1 VAGGVYLL
9 ANRAGTWE
17 AFAMTDQKFATLKQK
32 LQQEPNHAD
41 VMLYFFDH
49 FADHQAFIKMSQPV
63 SDEQR
68 QKSICAVLLINL
80 QVLLG
85 KPNVALIDP
94 FVLAVPKHRLLH
106 GAFLTE
112 GMSVG
117 AFFYFEDIDSG
128 LVGVSGGRLGD
139 QLLSARFTLNLLPLS
154 TE

>member
-1 VAGGVYLL
+1 
-9 ANRAGTWE
+9 
-17 AFAMTDQKFATLKQK
+17 MTDQKFATLKRK

-41 VMLYFFDH
+41 VMHYFFDH

-68 QKSICAVLLINL
+68 QKAIHTMLLINL

-85 KPNVALIDP
+85 KPNVALINP

-128 LVGVSGGRLGD
+128 LVGVSGGQLGD

>member
-1 VAGGVYLL
+1 
-9 ANRAGTWE
+9 
-17 AFAMTDQKFATLKQK
+17 MTDQKFATLKRK

-41 VMLYFFDH
+41 VMRYFFDH

-63 SDEQR
+63 LDEQR

-85 KPNVALIDP
+85 KPNVALINP

-139 QLLSARFTLNLLPLS
+139 QLLTARFTLNLLPLS

>member
-1 VAGGVYLL
+1 
-9 ANRAGTWE
+9 
-17 AFAMTDQKFATLKQK
+17 MTDKKFATLKRK

-41 VMLYFFDH
+41 VMCYFFDH

-63 SDEQR
+63 LDEQR
-68 QKSICAVLLINL
+68 QKSICAVLLMNL

-139 QLLSARFTLNLLPLS
+139 QLLSARFTLGLLPLS

>member
-1 VAGGVYLL
+1 
-9 ANRAGTWE
+9 
-17 AFAMTDQKFATLKQK
+17 MTDRKFATLKRK

-41 VMLYFFDH
+41 VMRYFFDH
-49 FADHQAFIKMSQPV
+49 FADHLAFIKMSQPV
-63 SDEQR
+63 LDEQR
-68 QKSICAVLLINL
+68 QKAIHTILLVNL
-80 QVLLG
+80 QLLLG
-85 KPNVALIDP
+85 KSDVALINP
-94 FVLAVPKHRLLH
+94 FILAVPKHRLLH

-139 QLLSARFTLNLLPLS
+139 QLLTARFTLGLLPLS